1 MPYRYQRLQRQF
13 AVAILTLCALFVSPP
28 ATAQAATLLER
39 MAGTYQIVPSRTSAS
54 FRVDQVGGPGIDGQ
68 FNDFSGTITLNGD
81 DITKSVVDVTI
92 RTSDMTTGDPA
103 QDDFIK
109 GRSVFNV
116 ARHPEGRFRSTSVQ
130 QISDTTARV
139 EGTLTLKGISKPVTF
154 FVSLVRARGQ
164 GRGLTAEFAVQ
175 GVFQRGLF
183 SMGIGVPLYANV
195 VKLNIRAT
203 ARRT

>member
-1 MPYRYQRLQRQF
+1 MPHHIGRVAR
-13 AVAILTLCALFVSPP
+13 AVAIAVFAVPFLIASVSVS
-28 ATAQAATLLER
+28 AEAETLLER

-92 RTSDMTTGDPA
+92 RTGDMTTGDAA

-109 GRSVFNV
+109 GRSIFNV
-116 ARHPEGRFRSTSVQ
+116 ARHPEGRFRSTSVR
-130 QISDTTARV
+130 QISDMTARV

-154 FVSLVRARGQ
+154 FVSLVQARGQ

-183 SMGIGVPLYANV
+183 NMGIGVPLYANV